1 MAFQGGFGT
10 DAEVAPGLTG
20 LVLGSAFFKAA
31 APGILAAEEPMEPF
45 RARDAVDYAVGL
57 QAVQG
62 GGDLVRR
69 TFGLLTQRL
78 HRDEVVRDAEGLF
91 DEVRP
96 GRALGGFRRTHGGL
110 PEEVENVIGL
120 KTEFLREDF
129 FGVFAFEDALASISD
144 CFVSLAAGHAIAAHE
159 DLFEGFFHD

>member
-31 APGILAAEEPMEPF
+31 APGILAAEEPVEAV
-45 RARDAVDYAVGL
+45 RACHAVNHAVLLQVVEGGSNLIRIAAGGL
-57 QAVQG
+57 HKG
-62 GGDLVRR
+62 LRR
-69 TFGLLTQRL
+69 K
-78 HRDEVVRDAEGLF
+78 EVVRGAEGFF
-91 DEVRP
+91 DEVGPR
-96 GRALGGFRRTHGGL
+96 GTLGGFRRGHGGL
-110 PEEVENVIGL
+110 PEQVKNVIGL
-120 KTEFLREDF
+120 EAEFLREDF

-144 CFVSLAAGHAIAAHE
+144 CFVSLAAGHAISAHE

>member
-31 APGILAAEEPMEPF
+31 APGILAAEEPVEPF
-45 RARDAVDYAVGL
+45 RACHAVDHAVLLQVVKGGSNLIRIAAGGL
-57 QAVQG
+57 HKGLRREEVIG
-62 GGDLVRR
+62 G
-69 TFGLLTQRL
+69 
-78 HRDEVVRDAEGLF
+78 AEGFF

-144 CFVSLAAGHAIAAHE
+144 CFVSLAAGHAISAHE